1 MPVAAPQQRMAWPD
15 VAKGLSILGVVLLHI
30 TLAVPDGSET
40 FGAHANEL
48 LAPLRMPLFFLV
60 SGFFSVK
67 VFRFS
72 FVQLWTKRLWFL
84 AVPYLCWAPV
94 EMWLKNYEWFAFLGQ
109 PMPEKDY
116 YIDSLIESSN
126 MYWFLHSLVLFTMV
140 LWATKVL
147 PAWARWGVLVLV
159 IIFAPVFPYPP
170 LVAKVSTYLPCFLIG
185 AYGRPLIERFANQA
199 LKPWALL
206 IGLLSYMAAKEV
218 LVQAEN
224 INDAQFHQVLN
235 TVATVLHLPG
245 GIILAVLL
253 AKIPVLGEALKRIGR
268 HTLVI
273 YISHPIALT
282 VIFGYGFRY
291 REGGI
296 GLDVPEL
303 MGHTTTWVLLC
314 IPVTI
319 AGAFAM
325 QLLSKLPVIGWT
337 LFPPSPEAF
346 HAWLRPHSAKAR
358 KRMRAMRA
366 LHPVERRA
374 REQAQREDRQALQ

>member
-1 MPVAAPQQRMAWPD
+1 MSVAPQQRMAWPD

-40 FGAHANEL
+40 FGAHVNEL
-48 LAPLRMPLFFLV
+48 IAPLRMPLFFLV
-60 SGFFSVK
+60 SGFFSIK
-67 VFRFS
+67 VFRFN
-72 FVQLWTKRLWFL
+72 FIQLWTKRLWFL

-94 EMWLKNYEWFAFLGQ
+94 EMWLKNYEWHEFLGQ

-126 MYWFLHSLVLFTMV
+126 MYWFLHSLVLFTLV
-140 LWATKVL
+140 LWASKVL
-147 PAWARWGVLVLV
+147 PAWARWAFLVAVV
-159 IIFAPVFPYPP
+159 ICAPWLPYPP
-170 LVAKVSTYLPCFLIG
+170 LVAKVSTYLPCFLLG
-185 AYGRPLIERFANQA
+185 AYGRPAIERFALDA
-199 LKPWALL
+199 LKPWAL
-206 IGLLSYMAAKEV
+206 ITGLLSYVAAKEILDNYEV
-218 LVQAEN
+218 IADPQ
-224 INDAQFHQVLN
+224 IRQVLN
-235 TVATVLHLPG
+235 TVAMLLHLPG
-245 GIILAVLL
+245 GIIFVVLL

-303 MGHTTTWVLLC
+303 MGHTSTWVLLC

-325 QLLSKLPVIGWT
+325 QMLSKVPVIGWT
-337 LFPPSPEAF
+337 LFPPSPEAL
-346 HAWLRPHSAKAR
+346 HARLRPHSAKAR
-358 KRMRAMRA
+358 ERMRAMRA